1 MILRCVF
8 LFYYHF
14 CQKYEEY
21 KPINLNKE
29 TLKSERSN
37 MTLKMITRFSL
48 NLLNITHS
56 LLIFLF
62 SFITICFSFWKV
74 YLEIPFFSSYYI
86 HFLLHQKPHFF
97 VFTFIFSKAC
107 LSSSSNFSTGCFSV
121 SKLPKGKY
129 EKYSCWSPE
138 CLLAL
143 IFHWFS

>member
-56 LLIFLF
+56 LLIFLL
-62 SFITICFSFWKV
+62 SFIF
-74 YLEIPFFSSYYI
+74 LI
-86 HFLLHQKPHFF
+86 HYNLFFLLESLPRNTFF
-97 VFTFIFSKAC
+97 FLILYSFSPSPKTSFFCLYFHLLQNLSIFIIKHLHWLLLC
-107 LSSSSNFSTGCFSV
+107 LKTCDR
-121 SKLPKGKY
+121 
-129 EKYSCWSPE
+129 
-138 CLLAL
+138 
-143 IFHWFS
+143 